1 MTDTLAGSMSS
12 DELFN
17 KLTTLVGKL
26 PEPRLSRENTA
37 LLVIDMQYL
46 DAHPDYGIGNRAK
59 KLGIADFLDYYWSR
73 IGELTIPN
81 IQRLLSA
88 ARQAGIEVIH
98 TKIAAQTLDGREST
112 WPPYKSE
119 LARKH
124 AKDAKET
131 EILRELAPQGD
142 EIVISKLAASAFSAT
157 NVDWLLRNMS
167 VRNVIMCGVTTN
179 ACVEASARSVA
190 DLNYAG
196 IVVDDATAAFAP
208 QLQEHSILNMGHKDA
223 LIKTTDEVVE
233 LLQAI

>member
-1 MTDTLAGSMSS
+1 MTDAPSQTISN
-12 DELFN
+12 DELLK
-17 KLTTLVGKL
+17 KLTTLVGRQ
-26 PEPRLSRENTA
+26 PQPQLSRENTA

-46 DAHPDYGIGNRAK
+46 DAHPDYGIGDRAK
-59 KLGIADFLDYYWSR
+59 KLGMADFLDYYWSR
-73 IGELTIPN
+73 MGEVTIPN
-81 IQRLLSA
+81 IQRLLAA

-124 AKDAKET
+124 AKDAKEAQ
-131 EILRELAPQGD
+131 ILSELAPQGD

-157 NVDWLLRNMS
+157 NVDWLLRNMG

-179 ACVEASARSVA
+179 ACVEASARSAA

-196 IVVDDATAAFAP
+196 IVVEDATAAFAP

-233 LLQAI
+233 LLQAL